1 MITEHK
7 APWLYY
13 TVDNYFPADLFKEI
27 SYSIQD
33 FIENGYERMHESQ
46 NGILQRSS
54 DIINVIGNEALA
66 SFNKSAKDKVY
77 NLYNVDIKEKRKYN
91 EIKFM
96 EVGGNYP
103 IHDESLNKILSVVV
117 YMYPII
123 NSDVL
128 GTKIYDMKKDYHSS
142 IEWIPNRAM
151 IFMRETGVSWH
162 SYDNPTTDVRVT
174 CNHFLLDN
182 TISFTNSI

>member
-7 APWLYY
+7 DPWLYY
-13 TVDNYFPADLFKEI
+13 TIDNYFPADLFKEI

-77 NLYNVDIKEKRKYN
+77 NLYNVI
-91 EIKFM
+91 
-96 EVGGNYP
+96 
-103 IHDESLNKILSVVV
+103 
-117 YMYPII
+117 
-123 NSDVL
+123 
-128 GTKIYDMKKDYHSS
+128 
-142 IEWIPNRAM
+142 
-151 IFMRETGVSWH
+151 
-162 SYDNPTTDVRVT
+162 
-174 CNHFLLDN
+174 
-182 TISFTNSI
+182 